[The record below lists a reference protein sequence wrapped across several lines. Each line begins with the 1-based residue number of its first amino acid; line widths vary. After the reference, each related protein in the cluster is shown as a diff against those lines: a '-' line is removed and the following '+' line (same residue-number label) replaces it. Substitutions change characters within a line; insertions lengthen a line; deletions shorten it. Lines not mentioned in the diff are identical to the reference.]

1 MPEIQPFRVSLLGR
15 FSLTDE
21 RGLDVPI
28 ANGVQRLLALL
39 ALRDRVVHRASVAG
53 VLWPDVTESHA
64 HASLRSTLARTPDA
78 VRSVLSVSGSEIALV
93 DDVEVDVRDAL
104 ALAQRLLDEVTPA
117 PSDAVGAD
125 AIAMLSCDLLPG
137 WLDEWVVPEA
147 EERRQLRLHALEAM
161 SVRLTNEGRFA
172 HAMCAALAAVRVE
185 PLRESATSAVIR
197 VHLAEG
203 NQADAQREFRRYRAF
218 LQRELGVEPT
228 ATLFELV
235 DVSPNA
241 SRRAVASVASP
252 KWAEARTLRPSR
264 T

>member
-1 MPEIQPFRVSLLGR
+1 MLGSFA
-15 FSLTDE
+15 FSAADGSRPALS
-21 RGLDVPI
+21 G
-28 ANGVQRLLALL
+28 GSQRLLAFL
-39 ALRDRVVHRASVAG
+39 ALRHQPVNRTAAAG
-53 VLWPDVTESHA
+53 WLWPEASDDHA
-64 HASLRSTLARTPDA
+64 SSSLRSALSRLGATTRDAVAVTDIDLRLADDVVVDIRDSQELAR
-78 VRSVLSVSGSEIALV
+78 
-93 DDVEVDVRDAL
+93 
-104 ALAQRLLDEVTPA
+104 RLLEQQSSPNVRELGAPA
-117 PSDAVGAD
+117 ITS
-125 AIAMLSCDLLPG
+125 LSRDLLPD
-137 WLDEWVVPEA
+137 WYDEWVVPEA
-147 EERRQLRLHALEAM
+147 EEWRQLRLHALEAM

>member
-147 EERRQLRLHALEAM
+147 EEWRQLRLHALEAL
-161 SVRLTNEGRFA
+161 VDRLIAASRFSDA
-172 HAMCAALAAVRVE
+172 AGAALAAIKAE
-185 PLRESATSAVIR
+185 PLRESAHAALIR
-197 VHLAEG
+197 VHLAES
-203 NQADAQREFRRYRAF
+203 NQSEALRQFERYRT
-218 LQRELGVEPT
+218 LLRSELGIEPT
-228 ATLFELV
+228 ARISELI
-235 DVSPNA
+235 DI
-241 SRRAVASVASP
+241 
-252 KWAEARTLRPSR
+252 
-264 T
+264 